1 MYNLTKFAS
10 KLYPRWWRERYGD
23 EFAALLDDARPGLGG
38 TLDVLKGALTMQL
51 STFSAKRTLLIGAVA
66 GLAIGLAVT
75 FFLTPQYSSAAV
87 VSIASRNPSASNRD
101 TVDAIN
107 ELSQSVLSR
116 PALLGLIRNLNL
128 YVSER
133 NKMPSEEVLEM
144 MKRNIRISASPA
156 VIGGRSVP
164 AFELSFSYSDR
175 VAAQKVVNA
184 LVSGFIDANVRS
196 RTPEDPT
203 GVTLEVKEV
212 ATSGNPIPPARGPF
226 ALAGMAAG
234 LLLSGLAALI
244 LHFRRKRQPA

>member
-1 MYNLTKFAS
+1 MNNLTKFAS

-23 EFAALLDDARPGLGG
+23 EFTALLEDARPGLGG

-51 STFSAKRTLLIGAVA
+51 STFSVKRTFLIGAGA

-87 VSIASRNPSASNRD
+87 VSVTSTNPAASNRA
-101 TVDAIN
+101 TADAVN

-133 NKMPSEEVLEM
+133 NKMPAEEVLEM
-144 MKRNIRISASPA
+144 IKRNIRISASPA
-156 VIGGRSVP
+156 ATGGRSVP

-175 VAAQKVVNA
+175 VAAQKVVSA
-184 LVSGFIDANVRS
+184 LVSGFIDANVLS
-196 RTPEDPT
+196 RTPENP
-203 GVTLEVKEV
+203 GNVILELKEI
-212 ATSGNPIPPARGPF
+212 ATPGSPITPARGPF

>member
-1 MYNLTKFAS
+1 MNNLTKFAS

-23 EFAALLDDARPGLGG
+23 EFAALLEDARPGLGG

-51 STFSAKRTLLIGAVA
+51 STFSVKRTLLIGAAA

-75 FFLTPQYSSAAV
+75 FFLAPQFASRAI
-87 VSIASRNPSASNRD
+87 VSIASTNPAASNRD

-116 PALLGLIRNLNL
+116 PALLGLIRKLNL

-133 NKMPSEEVLEM
+133 NKMPSEEVLET

-156 VIGGRSVP
+156 ITGGRSVP
-164 AFELSFSYSDR
+164 AFELSFSYPDR

-184 LVSGFIDANVRS
+184 LASGFIDANVLS
-196 RTPEDPT
+196 RTPENP
-203 GVTLEVKEV
+203 GNVILELKEI
-212 ATSGNPIPPARGPF
+212 ATPGSPITPARGPF

-244 LHFRRKRQPA
+244 LSHRKRQPA

>member
-1 MYNLTKFAS
+1 MNRLTKLAA

-23 EFAALLDDARPGLGG
+23 EFAALLEDARPGLGG

-51 STFSAKRTLLIGAVA
+51 STFSTKRTLLIGAVA

-87 VSIASRNPSASNRD
+87 VSVISANPAASNPD
-101 TVDAIN
+101 TADAIN

-116 PALLGLIRNLNL
+116 PKLMTLIRNLNL

-133 NKMPSEEVLEM
+133 NKMPAEEVIET

-156 VIGGRSVP
+156 ATGGRSVP
-164 AFELSFSYSDR
+164 AFQLSFSYSDR

-184 LVSGFIDANVRS
+184 LVSGFIDANVLS
-196 RTPEDPT
+196 RTPENAT
-203 GVTLEVKEV
+203 GVTLEVKEI
-212 ATSGNPIPPARGPF
+212 ATPGSPIPPARGPF
-226 ALAGMAAG
+226 ALAGMASG

-244 LHFRRKRQPA
+244 FHFRRKRQPA